1 MLRIGVGEVLITAG
15 VVVLIGG
22 ANLDSVAGI
31 FGVFT
36 LGLASVFAGAVLV
49 GGDE

>member
-1 MLRIGVGEVLITAG
+1 MLRIGIGKALITVG

-31 FGVFT
+31 FGVFA
-36 LGLASVFAGAVLV
+36 LGLALVFAGAVLV

>member
-1 MLRIGVGEVLITAG
+1 MLRIGIGKVLITAG

-22 ANLDSVAGI
+22 VNLDSVAGI
-31 FGVFT
+31 FGVFA

-49 GGDE
+49 RGDE